1 MPAARTATPPG
12 SPTSPAT
19 TAQYIVTVSGGNLDG
34 ANGEVGLTFASG
46 QNIADTV
53 GNALTNTTPSGVNE
67 TYTVDNT
74 APTVT
79 TGACR

>member
-1 MPAARTATPPG
+1 M
-12 SPTSPAT
+12 
-19 TAQYIVTVSGGNLDG
+19 
-34 ANGEVGLTFASG
+34 GLTFASG

-79 TGACR
+79 LARADAASTTLAGAFDVTVTFTEANGLQTTGADAFTVG